1 MTVAEAYKPGG
12 TGIAVPVATAIL
24 LTEKQQ
30 DFSTCHFS
38 LLISISEADNFDKN
52 VCPTVCE
59 SFAINITLKRTTAS
73 VREFHFPPGSSLTM
87 EISIPTPREFSFK
100 RTAISHG
107 WCELLPFKFDQENW
121 RLTRTVDLKDTRPVT
136 ITITAGKRALLIN
149 SPRQLSQTAV
159 KQVNN
164 DVRHMLRLDDDMEE
178 FYRLVKQDAD
188 FNWIPA
194 QGAGRLLR
202 SPTVFEDLVKMICT
216 TNCSWS
222 LTKKMV
228 TGLVE
233 NLGRESSGGL
243 RTFPTPEAMAIMPVK
258 FYVNEVRAGYRSEY
272 LKELADRVASG
283 ELNVEAW
290 FKSPLP
296 TGELMKEMRGVKG
309 VGPYAAENLLKL
321 LGRYD
326 GLALDSW
333 TRARFFSIRNNGRKT
348 TDKKIARYYSRFK
361 QWRGLAF
368 WCDMTRDWLDAE

>member
-1 MTVAEAYKPGG
+1 
-12 TGIAVPVATAIL
+12 
-24 LTEKQQ
+24 
-30 DFSTCHFS
+30 
-38 LLISISEADNFDKN
+38 
-52 VCPTVCE
+52 
-59 SFAINITLKRTTAS
+59 
-73 VREFHFPPGSSLTM
+73 M

-121 RLTRTVDLKDTRPVT
+121 RLTRTVDLKDAKPVT
-136 ITITAGKRALLIN
+136 ITITATKRALRIN
-149 SPRQLSQTAV
+149 SPRQLSQAAV
-159 KQVNN
+159 KQVRN
-164 DVRHMLRLDDDMEE
+164 DVRHMLRLDDDMVE
-178 FYRLVKQDAD
+178 FYRLLQQDAD
-188 FNWIPA
+188 FNWIPT

-272 LKELADRVASG
+272 VKELADRVASG
-283 ELNVEAW
+283 ALNVEAW
-290 FKSPLP
+290 SKSSLS
-296 TGELMKEMRGVKG
+296 TGDLTKEMRGVKG

-348 TDKKIARYYSRFK
+348 TDKKIARYYSRFNE
-361 QWRGLAF
+361 WRGLAF
-368 WCDMTRDWLDAE
+368 WCDMTRDWLDPTDH